1 MVWTAGDLAKLDP
14 TLKAEAI
21 EYPLS
26 NLHDPQASVKGSLVV
41 EIQVP
46 NAEGGKSRPGLGREF
61 SSFTLKAFCALSP
74 EEQKTAAEVE
84 ANGGVGVSL

>member
-1 MVWTAGDLAKLDP
+1 MVFTAADLAKLDP

-21 EYPLS
+21 EYPLKS
-26 NLHDPQASVKGSLVV
+26 LDDGTPATGSLFV

-46 NAEGGKSRPGLGREF
+46 NTGGRRRPGPGREF

-84 ANGGVGVSL
+84 ENGGVGVSL